1 MIRTN
6 ILIRRYL
13 NIFEYLNIC
22 HTLTR
27 KHFAPT
33 PSPDKK
39 HSKTK
44 LTKYTTWA
52 DEESKG
58 KSNASNAKDK
68 KDPSC
73 NQQTLSLE
81 EKEGIIGF
89 PKMKLSEKVK
99 VKEILNWDGKGKKD
113 LNLI

>member
-1 MIRTN
+1 MSLRKRGKYDFQL
-6 ILIRRYL
+6 IL
-13 NIFEYLNIC
+13 
-22 HTLTR
+22 
-27 KHFAPT
+27 PQP
-33 PSPDKK
+33 PSPDKR
-39 HSKTK
+39 HNLTK
-44 LTKYTTWA
+44 LTTWA
-52 DEESKG
+52 DAESKG

>member
-1 MIRTN
+1 MS
-6 ILIRRYL
+6 L
-13 NIFEYLNIC
+13 
-22 HTLTR
+22 R
-27 KHFAPT
+27 KLGKYNLQLMSISPQP
-33 PSPDKK
+33 PSPDKR

-58 KSNASNAKDK
+58 KSNASNAKDD

>member
-1 MIRTN
+1 MFSR
-6 ILIRRYL
+6 L
-13 NIFEYLNIC
+13 
-22 HTLTR
+22 H
-27 KHFAPT
+27 
-33 PSPDKK
+33 
-39 HSKTK
+39 K
-44 LTKYTTWA
+44 LTQVASLMLCRPSSRTQHDGGIGGCSGRRA
-52 DEESKG
+52 DAESKG
-58 KSNASNAKDK
+58 KSNASNAKDE